1 MISSVKKVAGGTREK
16 RRIACFFAFI
26 SPWIVGLLIFT
37 AIPMAISFILS
48 FTSAKVATITRAP
61 LTFIGW
67 DNYAYIFTRDPVFL
81 RSIGNTFYFAILR
94 VGFGIIFSVL
104 LAVLFNKKIF
114 GKKLWRTFLY
124 VPSLV
129 PVAASSLVWRLLL
142 TQDNN
147 LCANILAGWGIRD
160 VNFLGSGIAMWTV
173 LLISLIGGVGPT
185 MIVVLAA
192 LQGVPRELEEA
203 AIVDGAGGI
212 RIFFHITLPMIS
224 SSIMFI
230 SVTGFIGA
238 LQTYAQIQLFTGGG
252 PMNQTVTMAMQVV
265 ANAFAMDTFGIGYA
279 CAEAW
284 IVFTII
290 MIFSLV
296 YMKLINRQ
304 VYYGD

>member
-1 MISSVKKVAGGTREK
+1 MTTTLKKAKNGKRERRRVAW
-16 RRIACFFAFI
+16 FFAFI
-26 SPWIVGLLIFT
+26 SPWIVGLLVFT
-37 AIPMAISFILS
+37 LVPMAISFVLS

-61 LTFIGW
+61 LNFIGW
-67 DNYAYIFTRDPVFL
+67 DNYVYIFTRDPVFL
-81 RSIGNTFYFAILR
+81 RSIGNTFYFSILR
-94 VGFGIIFSVL
+94 VGFGIILSVL
-104 LAVLFNKKIF
+104 LAVMFNKKIY

-147 LCANILAGWGIRD
+147 LCANILASWGIPN

-173 LLISLIGGVGPT
+173 LFISLIGGVGPT

-203 AIVDGAGGI
+203 AIVDGAGAM
-212 RIFFHITLPMIS
+212 RIFWHITLPMIS

-238 LQTYAQIQLFTGGG
+238 LQSYAHIQLFTGGG

-265 ANAFAMDTFGIGYA
+265 SNAFAMDTFGIGYA

-290 MIFSLV
+290 LIFSLV
-296 YMKLINRQ
+296 YMKLVNRQ